1 MNVAL
6 LVLALAVP
14 QQDTVVLKPVVVTAT
29 RLPVPADVVASAVT
43 VLRGADLEAEGI
55 RTAAEALETV
65 PGAHIAET
73 GGFGGQ
79 TSLFLRGGE
88 SDYTKILVDGVPL
101 NQAGGAIDLAHLTT
115 DNVDRIEIVHGPVSV
130 LYGSDAVTGVVQI
143 FTRSGRGRAQ
153 MGAELRAGTYG
164 STDGALDVTG
174 GTAVVGYSA
183 RVSQF
188 SSDGLYTYNSQYRNT
203 VASGRITY
211 KPDARTAASLTYR
224 YGDDRYHFPTDFT
237 GAPSDSNQ
245 RSAERGPLLSLS
257 AGRAWGEHL
266 EVRINTALKEA
277 RLFYNDEPDSPGQS
291 GTFWSRDYL
300 RRSTTSALTTWRP
313 RPKISVISG
322 LEYEDERQRG
332 TSEYSD
338 SFGSFPNPPVHVQR
352 YNVGYLTQALI
363 QVGPTALTLGGRWD
377 DNSQFGGHGTY
388 RVGLVYTL
396 TDGTRLKL
404 STGTGFKEPTFFE
417 NFAQGFVRGNPHLK
431 PERSFSW
438 EVGAERGPLVVTYF
452 DQRFRD
458 LIAYSS
464 TLLLPDSVNYANVGA
479 ALATGIEAKL
489 GADLT
494 SQVRFSVSYTFLHTR
509 VQKADSTDPVFVMG
523 KPLIRRPAHTVAPQL
538 FATIGR
544 ASVTVGALWV
554 GKRDDIGLQRVTM
567 SPYTRVNLAA
577 EYPLRHVTLSARVDN
592 LFNDQHQEI
601 NGYRPLGRVVML
613 GGRLR
618 VGR

>member
-14 QQDTVVLKPVVVTAT
+14 QQDTVVLKPLVVTAT

-43 VLRGADLEAEGI
+43 VLRGVDLEAQGI
-55 RTAAEALETV
+55 RTAAAALETV

-73 GGFGGQ
+73 GSFGGQ
-79 TSLFLRGGE
+79 TSLFMRGGE
-88 SDYTKILVDGVPL
+88 SDYTKILIDGVPL

-143 FTRSGRGRAQ
+143 FTRSGKGPAQ
-153 MGAELRAGTYG
+153 IGAELRAGTYG
-164 STDGALDVTG
+164 STDGALDIAGGG

-188 SSDGLYTYNSQYRNT
+188 SSDGLYPYNNQYRNT

-211 KPDARTAASLTYR
+211 KPDARTDASLTYR

-257 AGRAWGEHL
+257 AGRFVAQHL
-266 EVRINTALKEA
+266 EARVNLAVREA
-277 RLFYNDEPDSPGQS
+277 RLFYNDEPDSPGES

-300 RRSTTSALTTWRP
+300 RRSTIGGLVTWRDE
-313 RPKISVISG
+313 KISVISG
-322 LEYEDERQRG
+322 MEYEDERQRG
-332 TSEYSD
+332 TSAFDAS
-338 SFGSFPNPPVHVQR
+338 PNPPVDVR
-352 YNVGYLTQALI
+352 RSNVGYLTQALI
-363 QVGPTALTLGGRWD
+363 QSGPTALTLGGRWD

-388 RVGLVYTL
+388 RVGLVHRL
-396 TDGTRLKL
+396 TDGARLKI

-438 EVGAERGPLVVTYF
+438 EIGAERGPLAVTYF

-464 TLLLPDSVNYANVGA
+464 IRLPPDSVNYANVGA
-479 ALATGIEAKL
+479 ALANGIEAKV
-489 GADLT
+489 GAGLT
-494 SQVRFSVSYTFLHTR
+494 NHVRFLLSYTFLHTR

-538 FATIGR
+538 FATIGK
-544 ASVTVGALWV
+544 ATITVGALWV

-577 EYPLRHVTLSARVDN
+577 EYPLRHVTLSARMDN

-601 NGYRPLGRVVML
+601 NGYRPLGRRVMV
-613 GGRLR
+613 GGRLTAR
-618 VGR
+618 

>member
-14 QQDTVVLKPVVVTAT
+14 LQDTVVLKPVVVTAT

-43 VLRGADLEAEGI
+43 VLRGADLEAQGI

-73 GGFGGQ
+73 GSFGGQ
-79 TSLFLRGGE
+79 TSLFMRGGE
-88 SDYTKILVDGVPL
+88 SDYTKILIDGVPL

-130 LYGSDAVTGVVQI
+130 LYGSDAVTGVVQV
-143 FTRSGRGRAQ
+143 FTRSGKGPAQ
-153 MGAELRAGTYG
+153 IGAELRAGTYG
-164 STDGALDVTG
+164 STDGALDVAG

-188 SSDGLYTYNSQYRNT
+188 SSDGLYPYNNQYRNT

-211 KPDARTAASLTYR
+211 KPDARTDASLTYR

-277 RLFYNDEPDSPGQS
+277 RLFYNDEPDSPGES

-300 RRSTTSALTTWRP
+300 RRSTIGGLMTWRDE
-313 RPKISVISG
+313 KISVISG

-332 TSEYSD
+332 TSA
-338 SFGSFPNPPVHVQR
+338 FNAFPNPPVDVQR

-363 QVGPTALTLGGRWD
+363 QLGPTALTLGGRWD

-388 RVGLVYTL
+388 RVGVVHRL
-396 TDGTRLKL
+396 TDGTRLKI

-438 EVGAERGPLVVTYF
+438 EIGAERGPLAVTYF

-479 ALATGIEAKL
+479 ALANGIEAKL

-494 SQVRFSVSYTFLHTR
+494 NRIRISLSYTFLHTR
-509 VQKADSTDPVFVMG
+509 VQQADSTDPVFVMG
-523 KPLIRRPAHTVAPQL
+523 KPLIRRPAHTLASQL

-544 ASVTVGALWV
+544 ASVTVGALCV
-554 GKRDDIGLQRVTM
+554 GKRDDTGLQRVTM
-567 SPYTRVNLAA
+567 SPYTRVHLAA

-592 LFNDQHQEI
+592 LVNDQHQEI
-601 NGYRPLGRVVML
+601 NGYRPLGRRVMV
-613 GGRLR
+613 GGRLTAR
-618 VGR
+618 